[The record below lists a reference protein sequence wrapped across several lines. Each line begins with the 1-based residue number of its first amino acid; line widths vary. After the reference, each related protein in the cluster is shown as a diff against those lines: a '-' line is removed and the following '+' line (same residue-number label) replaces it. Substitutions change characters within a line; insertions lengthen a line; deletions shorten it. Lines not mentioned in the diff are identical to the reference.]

1 MRKGV
6 RIRIGLF
13 CLLFAAVLLLSGALS
28 AAHSQHEC
36 TVEDCLVCAL
46 LSGWTRLLRCM
57 TAAALLSFAA
67 RFPQLTAIMAASA
80 RIKSSFAA
88 TLVSLK
94 VKLSD

>member
-13 CLLFAAVLLLSGALS
+13 CLLFAAVLLFSGALS
-28 AAHSQHEC
+28 VAHSQHEC
-36 TVEDCLVCAL
+36 TVEDCSVCAL
-46 LSGWTRLLRCM
+46 LSGWARLLRCM
-57 TAAALLSFAA
+57 TAAALLAFAA
-67 RFPQLTAIMAASA
+67 CFPQITAIMAASA
-80 RIKSSFAA
+80 RINASSAA